1 MSDSVRLD
9 KWLWAARFF
18 KTRALAKKAIEGGK
32 VHYDGARVKTSKTV
46 ETGAV
51 IRVPQGWDI
60 LEVEVMAISDQRRG
74 APEAR
79 KLYQE
84 TAESV
89 ERREREAEARRLTN
103 EVMQHPL
110 KRPDKKQRRDI
121 QRFQRQ
127 QGDE

>member
-32 VHYDGARVKTSKTV
+32 VHYDGDRVKTSKNV
-46 ETGAV
+46 EVGAL

-60 LEVEVMAISDQRRG
+60 YEVEVVKLSDQRRG
-74 APEAR
+74 APEAQT
-79 KLYQE
+79 LYAE
-84 TAESV
+84 TEQSQA
-89 ERREREAEARRLTN
+89 RRAKETEARRLNN

-110 KRPDKKQRRDI
+110 KRPDKKQRREI
-121 QRFQRQ
+121 HRFQRN
-127 QGDE
+127 QGE

>member
-32 VHYDGARVKTSKTV
+32 VHYDGDRVKTSKNV
-46 ETGAV
+46 EVGAL

-60 LEVEVMAISDQRRG
+60 YEVEVVKLSDQRRG
-74 APEAR
+74 APEAQT
-79 KLYQE
+79 LYAE
-84 TAESV
+84 TEQSQA
-89 ERREREAEARRLTN
+89 RRAKETEARRLNN

-110 KRPDKKQRRDI
+110 KRPDKKQRREI
-121 QRFQRQ
+121 QRFQRH
-127 QGDE
+127 QGE